1 MGISILRIAASRSR
15 SIEAAIVA
23 GRRTE
28 PGMLSP
34 GSQRSMNTD
43 KNQDKKRPADKSGLS
58 PIPCRSWRRQVH
70 YAALPQ
76 NLPIPISDTGHAG
89 RE

>member
-23 GRRTE
+23 GRLHALCRFFAGARASKHDE
-28 PGMLSP
+28 N
-34 GSQRSMNTD
+34 R
-43 KNQDKKRPADKSGLS
+43 DKKKPAGKSGLN
-58 PIPCRSWRRQVH
+58 PIPCRSWRRQMH

-76 NLPIPISDTGHAG
+76 NLPILISDTGYAG
-89 RE
+89 CE